1 MDQSKPLSIATLA
14 VTDSIC
20 SGPSTSCCVYVIL
33 TLILMS
39 ALQHSCHILET
50 GFGDVYT
57 SQIQETVKLK
67 FVLDCLSGILVP
79 IVLGGEF
86 VIC

>member
-1 MDQSKPLSIATLA
+1 MLSPGI
-14 VTDSIC
+14 
-20 SGPSTSCCVYVIL
+20 SCYVCVIL

-39 ALQHSCHILET
+39 VLQHSCHILEIV
-50 GFGDVYT
+50 FGDVYT

-67 FVLDCLSGILVP
+67 FVLDSFSGILDP
-79 IVLGGEF
+79 IVLGSEF

>member
-1 MDQSKPLSIATLA
+1 MLSP
-14 VTDSIC
+14 
-20 SGPSTSCCVYVIL
+20 GTSCYVCVIL

-39 ALQHSCHILET
+39 VLQHSCHILEIV
-50 GFGDVYT
+50 FGDVYT

-67 FVLDCLSGILVP
+67 FVLDSFSGILDP

>member
-1 MDQSKPLSIATLA
+1 MLSPGI
-14 VTDSIC
+14 
-20 SGPSTSCCVYVIL
+20 SCYVCVIL

-39 ALQHSCHILET
+39 VLQHSCHILEIV
-50 GFGDVYT
+50 FGDVYT

-67 FVLDCLSGILVP
+67 FVLDSFSGILDP